1 MIQNES
7 PTKARRRKTN
17 KHPEEKD
24 MSERWLLTY
33 ADMITLLLGLFI
45 VMYSISTVDAGKLK
59 SVSAIIRG
67 GFGLDDGGDSLVLDG
82 SSGIIKDKD
91 LVPKSQIYRLWER
104 FQYSVKKLLIS
115 DKVLIDLQNN
125 EELTLTLPASSLGEG
140 NIKLSKETDEL
151 FLKLAE
157 VTKDLNIEI
166 ILRVQIPYLD
176 SIENKKDMN
185 NWAYNSYRASVMA
198 KFLSEKYGIPESRIA
213 VQGLSGFRKNSSA
226 ETPEEAANQER
237 IEIMIR
243 KR

>member
-1 MIQNES
+1 MIRNES
-7 PTKARRRKTN
+7 TIKAKRRKAN

-24 MSERWLLTY
+24 LSDRWLLTY

-45 VMYSISTVDAGKLK
+45 VMYSISTVDTGKLK
-59 SVSAIIRG
+59 AVSSIIRG
-67 GFGLDDGGDSLVLDG
+67 GFGLDEGGDSLVMDG

-104 FQYSVKKLLIS
+104 FQSSIKRLLIS
-115 DKVLIDLQNN
+115 DKVIIDLQNN

-140 NIKLSKETDEL
+140 NIKVSKESDGL

-157 VTKDLNIEI
+157 VTQDLNIEI
-166 ILRVQIPYLD
+166 VLRVQIPYLET
-176 SIENKKDMN
+176 IENKKDLN

-213 VQGLSGFRKNSSA
+213 VQGLSGFRKNSTA